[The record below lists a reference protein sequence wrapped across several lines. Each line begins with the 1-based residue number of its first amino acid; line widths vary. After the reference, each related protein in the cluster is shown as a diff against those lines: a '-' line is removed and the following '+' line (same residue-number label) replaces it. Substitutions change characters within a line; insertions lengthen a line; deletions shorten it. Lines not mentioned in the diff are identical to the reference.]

1 MELCES
7 IRKEPSLS
15 TVPIIILSPFDTEA
29 KVTSGFDAGADAYVI
44 KPFTVSLLISRI
56 DQLINTR
63 ERLKGHIKQELI
75 VNPKE
80 VDITS
85 DNDIFLASI
94 MKLMEEHMSDEDF
107 NIDLLAAELNISRS
121 MLYRK
126 LQSITGQSP
135 VKFIRTIRMKRAAQL
150 LEATSYN
157 VSEVSM
163 MVGFSDQRY
172 FSTCFRQQFGMSPK
186 EWSLARRS
194 KY

>member
-1 MELCES
+1 M
-7 IRKEPSLS
+7 
-15 TVPIIILSPFDTEA
+15 
-29 KVTSGFDAGADAYVI
+29 
-44 KPFTVSLLISRI
+44 
-56 DQLINTR
+56 
-63 ERLKGHIKQELI
+63 
-75 VNPKE
+75 
-80 VDITS
+80 DITS

-194 KY
+194 KL